1 MKSRKK
7 SDNCAKKSVPTERRI
22 CKGSEV
28 GKDEIVGGVGLS
40 GETEEQEVVGGTF

>member
-28 GKDEIVGGVGLS
+28 GKDEIVGGLAY
-40 GETEEQEVVGGTF
+40 QERQRNRK